1 MVYDLSA
8 ERHPAK
14 IDGLPPA
21 PSRKCSW
28 NPLEKAEE
36 LVQAAARDHAL
47 VELRREKLQK
57 ETAEKPHNS
66 CAFIRMIKRI
76 GSWRRTNCSVRFAR
90 FPHLFARPL
99 TGPFDSNEA
108 VTRDCSYARTNLDQ
122 ILDLEA

>member
-21 PSRKCSW
+21 PSRECSW

-57 ETAEKPHNS
+57 ETAEKPH
-66 CAFIRMIKRI
+66 K
-76 GSWRRTNCSVRFAR
+76 VAR
-90 FPHLFARPL
+90 GAQ
-99 TGPFDSNEA
+99 
-108 VTRDCSYARTNLDQ
+108 V
-122 ILDLEA
+122 DLGAPTEHSKWTLRLR

>member
-1 MVYDLSA
+1 MIDCGLDGYVLWQPRPCVFKHFRLS
-8 ERHPAK
+8 
-14 IDGLPPA
+14 
-21 PSRKCSW
+21 
-28 NPLEKAEE
+28 
-36 LVQAAARDHAL
+36 
-47 VELRREKLQK
+47 LRIVA
-57 ETAEKPHNS
+57 TAHNS